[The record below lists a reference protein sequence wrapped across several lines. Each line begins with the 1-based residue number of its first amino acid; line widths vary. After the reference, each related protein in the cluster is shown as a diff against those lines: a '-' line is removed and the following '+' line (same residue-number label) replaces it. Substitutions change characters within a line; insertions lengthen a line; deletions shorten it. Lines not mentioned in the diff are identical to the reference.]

1 RKPSLVWNVM
11 STTASTG
18 KGLNTASTSRE
29 SRVVV
34 PVGKYHVF
42 DGDEAHGLLAS
53 SAPAAFVTRRSTTMS
68 GSLVSTTAAANGD
81 GCRSARCSS
90 ALDRALTASCL
101 ETGLSF
107 ATAAAP
113 SASPTAAAGY
123 DVTKT
128 EAAVAP
134 GFAITTVASNDAP

>member
-42 DGDEAHGLLAS
+42 DGDEAQGLLAS
-53 SAPAAFVTRRSTTMS
+53 SVPAAFVTRCSTTMS

-81 GCRSARCSS
+81 ACRSARCSS
-90 ALDRALTASCL
+90 ARDRGLTAICVD
-101 ETGLSF
+101 TGLRF

-113 SASPTAAAGY
+113 STSPMAAAG
-123 DVTKT
+123 
-128 EAAVAP
+128 
-134 GFAITTVASNDAP
+134 